1 MAGAHSR
8 LDRSAFSV
16 TSFAEA
22 EEQDRAYWLS
32 LTPRER
38 LAALE
43 EMRQL
48 NYAYDPASDRIQRTV
63 EVVSRS

>member
-1 MAGAHSR
+1 MSKPGFR

-22 EEQDRAYWLS
+22 EEEDRAYWLS
-32 LTPRER
+32 LTPQQR
-38 LAALE
+38 LEALE

-48 NYAYDPASDRIQRTV
+48 NYVYNPASDRIQRTI
-63 EVVSRS
+63 EVATCS